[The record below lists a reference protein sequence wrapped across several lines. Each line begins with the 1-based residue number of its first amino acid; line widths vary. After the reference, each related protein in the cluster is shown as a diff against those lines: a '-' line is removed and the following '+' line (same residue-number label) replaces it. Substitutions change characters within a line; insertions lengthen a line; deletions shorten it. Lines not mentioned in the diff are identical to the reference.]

1 MTTEHKIGDGVPAAR
16 PHTMVFVGQLEHL
29 QGKRA
34 LVAPNPPHGVVA
46 QFDDRNT
53 GLAFGWWAFR
63 SWEFVSEADWENLF
77 NRLVERSGYSV
88 PAAKEKACA
97 ILRKPANRE
106 APTPR
111 YV

>member
-1 MTTEHKIGDGVPAAR
+1 MSEIGSEKQVGKPTTLVY
-16 PHTMVFVGQLEHL
+16 VGQLEHL

-34 LVAPNPPHGVVA
+34 LVAPNAPHGVVA

-77 NRLVERSGYSV
+77 NRLVERSGYSPNV
-88 PAAKEKACA
+88 ARSKACA
-97 ILRKPANRE
+97 ILCKPANKE
-106 APTPR
+106 APSPR